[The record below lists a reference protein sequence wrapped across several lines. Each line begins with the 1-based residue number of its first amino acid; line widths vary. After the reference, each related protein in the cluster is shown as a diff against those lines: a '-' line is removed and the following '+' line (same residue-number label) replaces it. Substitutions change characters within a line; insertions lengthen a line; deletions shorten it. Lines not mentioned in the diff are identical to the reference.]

1 MATVSG
7 TAITGDG
14 RATIEKTISVVES
27 DIFTSIT
34 EDMLESVF
42 ELEKCTN
49 WVKENDFQRI
59 CLQFPDEYL
68 THSPKIVEY
77 MSAITGKRY
86 YILADSTYGSCCV
99 DEKTAQHVPNSDSI
113 IHFGPS
119 CLTTTS
125 GRIPVLYVFTRPPVN
140 QQNLEKVFV
149 DNVAVDE
156 KVLILYDVI
165 YEYAVDA
172 LYNKISTSHPFA
184 KKSTLIV
191 PSTSKDNQDVSPNV
205 ILKHNRIIP
214 CETTEELESFNVFY
228 VGQRALPNLMLCMPT
243 NTFKVYDPA
252 LTSKQSVSTQMS
264 AINKL
269 IRKRSYYIE
278 KVKDATSVGIL
289 VGTLVVQNYLSVI
302 DRLKQ
307 ILKKVG
313 KKYYIV
319 SIGEINP
326 CKLGNFMDIEC
337 FVFVGC
343 PEVVNYYIGDESK
356 GQFFQPILTPYDIE
370 LAFCEGANEAWGQE
384 YVIDWSFLVAK
395 GEPIVNKVEEDVSL
409 ITGGMRSAVI
419 NSESDNNEDSGA
431 GVINWRGLTKQDE
444 LMNDPNVVYQGRSGI
459 ASSYSDEP
467 PVKST

>member
-1 MATVSG
+1 MSS

-14 RATIEKTISVVES
+14 RAAIEKTISVVES

-34 EDMLESVF
+34 DDMLEGVF

-68 THSPKIVEY
+68 TYSPKIVEY
-77 MSAITGKRY
+77 LSEQTGKRF

-119 CLTTTS
+119 CLTVTS
-125 GRIPVLYVFTRPPVN
+125 GRIPILYIFTRPPVN
-140 QQNLEKVFV
+140 QKKLKSVFIENISPEEKVV
-149 DNVAVDE
+149 
-156 KVLILYDVI
+156 ILYDVI
-165 YEYAVDA
+165 YQYAVDA
-172 LYNKISTSHPFA
+172 LYNEIRSSYPLVKM
-184 KKSTLIV
+184 STLIV
-191 PSTSKDNQDVSPNV
+191 PSTSKDKPDALTSAV
-205 ILKHNRIIP
+205 IKHNRIIP
-214 CETTEELESFNVFY
+214 CETNDELETCNIFF
-228 VGQRALPNLMLCMPT
+228 VGQRALPNLMLSMSS

-252 LTSKQSVSTQMS
+252 LTSQESVSTQTS

-269 IRKRSYYIE
+269 IRKRSFYVE
-278 KVKDATSVGIL
+278 KIKDATSVGIL

-313 KKYYIV
+313 KKHYIV

-343 PEVVNYYIGDESK
+343 PEVVNYYISDESK
-356 GQFFQPILTPYDIE
+356 GQFFQPILTPYDVE

-395 GEPIVNKVEEDVSL
+395 GEPIVNKVEEDMSL

-419 NSESDNNEDSGA
+419 NSESDS

-444 LMNDPNVVYQGRSGI
+444 LMNDPKVIYEGRSGI